1 VRDVIVALD
10 AMGGDA
16 APGPELAGAVAAV
29 REHSLTVIAVGDEP
43 RMKDELAR
51 LGGAPRG
58 LTLVH
63 ASEVVTMDDHPGQA
77 FRKKRDSSLRVAVEL
92 VRERKADAIVSAGN
106 SGAVLAC
113 GIFVLGR
120 LPGVERPPVV
130 TVIPTPAGPLVLCD
144 SGANVDVKATTL
156 AQFGLVGACYDRVV
170 HGRARPRVGLLSNGA
185 EPGKGTELTR
195 AAHAILVEA
204 APRAQMQ
211 YVGYVEGS
219 DLFRGAIDVAVTD
232 GFTGNVLLKTCEGIA
247 DGVFGMIRAEL
258 MASRGT
264 RLGAALVAPALKRLA
279 KKLDYAETGGA
290 LLAGV
295 DGAVVLAHG
304 RSNGAAIASALR
316 EARNFAERRIVDEMR
331 RAIESHADVI
341 TGRTA

>member
-1 VRDVIVALD
+1 MAVTVALD

-16 APGPELAGAVAAV
+16 APGPELGGAVAAARAGIRV
-29 REHSLTVIAVGDEP
+29 TAVGDVP
-43 RMKDELAR
+43 RMRDELVR
-51 LGGAPRG
+51 LGGAPPS
-58 LTLVH
+58 LSLVH

-77 FRKKRDSSLRVAVEL
+77 FRKKKDSSLRVAVEL
-92 VRERKADAIVSAGN
+92 VARDEAQAVVSAGN

-144 SGANVDVKATTL
+144 SGANVDVKASTL

-195 AAHAILVEA
+195 AAHAILVEV

-258 MASRGT
+258 MASRGA
-264 RLGAALVAPALKRLA
+264 RIGAALVAPALERLA
-279 KKLDYAETGGA
+279 KQLDYAETGGA

-316 EARNFAERRIVDEMR
+316 EAASFAERRIVDEMR
-331 RAIESHADVI
+331 RAIESQADVI